1 MFARRSSS
9 YAHVVA
15 ARDVVE
21 AEFARCR
28 GVLSIDLVI
37 FAGFDQEVYR
47 KTPFHLLLLC
57 PKAPVRQ
64 AVLAYLVA
72 TYGLSA
78 ESTAMLERK
87 AKRMGCK
94 GTTALSKADV
104 FSALNFCSYDGV
116 LRGPFG
122 FRFSADE
129 LKHSS
134 VRSTDHK

>member
-1 MFARRSSS
+1 MTPLGILTG
-9 YAHVVA
+9 
-15 ARDVVE
+15 
-21 AEFARCR
+21 R

-104 FSALNFCSYDGV
+104 FSALNFCCLQGNHTYDGT
-116 LRGPFG
+116 FG
-122 FRFSADE
+122 E
-129 LKHSS
+129 PSS
-134 VRSTDHK
+134 VCRTWEPRTPNQCPGRHFSR